1 MDSSVSRQY
10 ENVKCF
16 TEVLHGLLPEVAGL
30 RFLFSHFGGGV
41 PSLIG
46 RIKSW
51 YEPPPQAGVDATH
64 IELPMTIREFEEHGL
79 APYFDRLLDCCWFD
93 MAGTGGVVSEVAHAL
108 AAIKPERLC
117 FGTDYPHE
125 MSRPGDARAYLDGI
139 RDVVRDVSA
148 RKNMLG
154 ANALAL
160 LGRPC

>member
-1 MDSSVSRQY
+1 
-10 ENVKCF
+10 
-16 TEVLHGLLPEVAGL
+16 
-30 RFLFSHFGGGV
+30 
-41 PSLIG
+41 
-46 RIKSW
+46 
-51 YEPPPQAGVDATH
+51 
-64 IELPMTIREFEEHGL
+64 
-79 APYFDRLLDCCWFD
+79 